1 MMKSKDK
8 AAGSRF
14 GDGFRHLVKKVS
26 GALQWFY
33 APVGRNPLLFAL
45 VALCSAASPLAAL
58 VAGARCMHFLLHALL
73 GGCLWACLAC
83 RLPKTWL
90 KVTVACLFMCVALAE
105 VFHMALLY
113 KSLDQDS
120 IALVMNTGVGE
131 ARGFIVEF
139 LSPQII
145 IALVLAVA
153 ALVLLSFFVG
163 RSRLTLP
170 RWCYRFAFPLFLC
183 VCAGAAG
190 VVKMFS
196 VLTCSTYEELIVWE
210 SVCGDNPD
218 ISNGARALKAD
229 PVSKSAYLFRAGQL
243 YARNFHLWSD
253 CQRKIYD
260 AVPRASA
267 PGDSLSVVVVIG
279 ESFIRSHS
287 SLYGYH
293 LPVNPGLEREMRDS
307 ALFVFADAVAPANYT
322 VISLSNILNLNALSR
337 SEKWWE
343 SVSLPMA
350 FHKAGWSV
358 EMFSNQYVPRSNQD
372 LGMELFDTLALDS
385 IYSAYNSLNFEY
397 DGDFLASLP
406 LRQGE
411 PEARTLTVIHLM
423 GQHFPPS
430 MRVPPASRHRF
441 VADDI
446 PADKPWL
453 THERRVVVAE
463 YADATLY
470 NDSIVSAIIDTYRDK
485 PTLLVYFSDHG
496 EEMWDSAPAGH
507 RTRQYPDDHEWV
519 RRMHDVP
526 LVFWMSPSLRRQSP
540 QLEAALRSAVARPVS
555 LDLIA
560 HSLLGAFVPSS
571 PWYRQEFDVLSPAY
585 VFPER
590 ILAHGYYYSE
600 R

>member
-1 MMKSKDK
+1 
-8 AAGSRF
+8 
-14 GDGFRHLVKKVS
+14 
-26 GALQWFY
+26 
-33 APVGRNPLLFAL
+33 
-45 VALCSAASPLAAL
+45 
-58 VAGARCMHFLLHALL
+58 
-73 GGCLWACLAC
+73 
-83 RLPKTWL
+83 
-90 KVTVACLFMCVALAE
+90 
-105 VFHMALLY
+105 
-113 KSLDQDS
+113 
-120 IALVMNTGVGE
+120 
-131 ARGFIVEF
+131 
-139 LSPQII
+139 
-145 IALVLAVA
+145 
-153 ALVLLSFFVG
+153 
-163 RSRLTLP
+163 
-170 RWCYRFAFPLFLC
+170 
-183 VCAGAAG
+183 
-190 VVKMFS
+190 
-196 VLTCSTYEELIVWE
+196 
-210 SVCGDNPD
+210 
-218 ISNGARALKAD
+218 
-229 PVSKSAYLFRAGQL
+229 
-243 YARNFHLWSD
+243 
-253 CQRKIYD
+253 
-260 AVPRASA
+260 
-267 PGDSLSVVVVIG
+267 
-279 ESFIRSHS
+279 
-287 SLYGYH
+287 
-293 LPVNPGLEREMRDS
+293 
-307 ALFVFADAVAPANYT
+307 
-322 VISLSNILNLNALSR
+322 
-337 SEKWWE
+337 
-343 SVSLPMA
+343 
-350 FHKAGWSV
+350 
-358 EMFSNQYVPRSNQD
+358 
-372 LGMELFDTLALDS
+372 MELFDTLALDS